1 MNEVVDQIARE
12 PKMAIVWW
20 DDKVGGAT
28 KKILRVRGL
37 DPYRY
42 SP

>member
-28 KKILRVRGL
+28 KKIRGL